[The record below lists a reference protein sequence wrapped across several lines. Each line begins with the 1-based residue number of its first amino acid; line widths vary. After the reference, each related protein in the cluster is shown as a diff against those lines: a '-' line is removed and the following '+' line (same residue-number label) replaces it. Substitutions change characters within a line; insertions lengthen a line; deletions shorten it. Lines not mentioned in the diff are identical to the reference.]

1 MFLNKIFFSFWAQ
14 DAASFPLLAN
24 CISEEWANDSMGM
37 IRNVLLN
44 KVLEVYCRWMFEKRL
59 IDMHVSLRE
68 LPQEVEEKKNKNSDS
83 YGGENGSLPM
93 EGEE

>member
-1 MFLNKIFFSFWAQ
+1 
-14 DAASFPLLAN
+14 
-24 CISEEWANDSMGM
+24 
-37 IRNVLLN
+37 
-44 KVLEVYCRWMFEKRL
+44 
-59 IDMHVSLRE
+59 MHVSLRE